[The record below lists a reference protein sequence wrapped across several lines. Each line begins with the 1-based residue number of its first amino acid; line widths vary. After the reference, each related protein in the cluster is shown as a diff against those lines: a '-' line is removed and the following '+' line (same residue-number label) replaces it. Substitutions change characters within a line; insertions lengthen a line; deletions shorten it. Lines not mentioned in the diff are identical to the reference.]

1 MAKQVV
7 GLFSSMQDAQRAV
20 EELRSNGFSNDEISI
35 VARNVSGDTT
45 RTDGS
50 GTRAEED
57 AAFGATSG
65 TLMGGTAGVL
75 AGLGAFA
82 IPGIGPVL
90 GTGTLLTAL
99 GLGAAGAGLGAITGG
114 LVGALV
120 GAGIPDEDANIYA
133 EGVRRGGALVTVR
146 AQSDDMASM
155 AADIMDR
162 YNVQDIDRLGQT
174 YRETGWSRF
183 DENAAEYT
191 SDDKGS
197 GIGTGIGT
205 LSGAATGAAIGSAG
219 GPVGTVIGGVAGALT
234 GAGIGAAGD
243 RIGAEATDTDTT
255 STRTTDYDTTN
266 YSTTD
271 STYRTTDY
279 TTDQTRLGTTDY
291 TTTNREGEMTLPVVE
306 EELRVGKR
314 EVESGGVRVTTHMTE
329 TPVNEQVTLRE
340 EEVHVERRPV
350 DRPVDPSEINQLREG
365 TFELRERSEEAVV
378 SKEARVIEEVVIN
391 KETHQRTENIQDTV
405 RRTDVDVEQI
415 PGQTRAVGTEY
426 TDTTYTTDTT
436 ANTSRAVGGS
446 EHEGMIE
453 RGFSKAENSVERGT
467 GLDLDRDGDVGQRD
481 PRNNI

>member
-7 GLFSSMQDAQRAV
+7 GLFSNMQDAHNAV

-45 RTDGS
+45 QTDGG

-90 GTGTLLTAL
+90 GTGTLLAAL

-133 EGVRRGGALVTVR
+133 EGVRRGGALVTVH

-183 DENAAEYT
+183 DENATEYT

-197 GIGTGIGT
+197 GVGTGIGT

-219 GPVGTVIGGVAGALT
+219 GPIGTVIGGVAGAIT

-243 RIGAEATDTDTT
+243 RLGAEATDDDTMT
-255 STRTTDYDTTN
+255 TRTVGTTNYDTTN
-266 YSTTD
+266 TTYS
-271 STYRTTDY
+271 
-279 TTDQTRLGTTDY
+279 DQTRLGTTTDY
-291 TTTNREGEMTLPVVE
+291 STTNREGEMTLPVVE

-314 EVESGGVRVTTHMTE
+314 EVESGGVRVTTNVTE
-329 TPVNEQVTLRE
+329 TPVNEQVTLRQ
-340 EEVHVERRPV
+340 EEVHVDRRPV
-350 DRPVDPSEINQLREG
+350 DRPVDPNEINQLREG

-378 SKEARVIEEVVIN
+378 SKEARVVEEVVIS
-391 KETHQRTENIQDTV
+391 KETHQHTENIQDTV

-415 PGQTRAVGTEY
+415 PGQTRTVGTQY
-426 TDTTYTTDTT
+426 TETTRTD
-436 ANTSRAVGGS
+436 ANTGTSRTVGGT
-446 EHEGMIE
+446 EHEGLIE